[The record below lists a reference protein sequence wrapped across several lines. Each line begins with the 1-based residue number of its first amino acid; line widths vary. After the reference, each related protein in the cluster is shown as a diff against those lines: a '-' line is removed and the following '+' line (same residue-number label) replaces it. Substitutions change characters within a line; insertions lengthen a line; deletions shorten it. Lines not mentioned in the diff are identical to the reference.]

1 MTIYDQ
7 TTHEEENLM
16 TNNWICP
23 IVRVLGCFTEQ
34 TMLFFLQHCPNIN
47 SKYQTGHKISK
58 APLGYS
64 LDRARILTDMF
75 VTMAD

>member
-1 MTIYDQ
+1 M
-7 TTHEEENLM
+7 
-16 TNNWICP
+16 
-23 IVRVLGCFTEQ
+23 RVLGSFTEQ

-64 LDRARILTDMF
+64 LDRARILTDML